1 MYIRGGG
8 QALNSVLS
16 NLYEVKT
23 LFTGLTYGNFKIT
36 DYMSNYNLLR
46 IDTQNNLSVFDGQQC
61 FNSHFIWVVDD
72 VQFAISGIFY
82 IGSTY
87 MYLYN
92 TVLNFVGLN
101 VTQTNNNLIRIQHNI
116 SNSTSAVTSN
126 GLYIKSVVGYRKIQ
140 NT

>member
-1 MYIRGGG
+1 
-8 QALNSVLS
+8 
-16 NLYEVKT
+16 
-23 LFTGLTYGNFKIT
+23 
-36 DYMSNYNLLR
+36 MSNYSLLR
-46 IDTQNNLSVFDGQQC
+46 IDTQNNSSVFDGQQC

-92 TVLNFVGLN
+92 TVLSFVGLN

-126 GLYIKSVVGYRKIQ
+126 SLYIKSVVGYRKIQ